1 MLDVGHNVF
10 DFRLGSLGIRNHQL
24 EPRTSRPE
32 IPALE
37 ALAHRRSITIIVCPP
52 LVLLDRP
59 SPAHLEI
66 KSLQR
71 GKLFLPPLGHIH
83 LTLQPKI
90 LGSFQRRLAC
100 LREIAVL
107 AFTYLVHRFQDVV
120 HHVKAVKTNLL
131 LRLKCSDADKRASV
145 HYRRARKT
153 NRTPGSAP
161 EYRVS
166 GPRKCQPVSRC
177 HRRPSA

>member
-1 MLDVGHNVF
+1 
-10 DFRLGSLGIRNHQL
+10 
-24 EPRTSRPE
+24 
-32 IPALE
+32 
-37 ALAHRRSITIIVCPP
+37 
-52 LVLLDRP
+52 
-59 SPAHLEI
+59 
-66 KSLQR
+66 
-71 GKLFLPPLGHIH
+71 
-83 LTLQPKI
+83 
-90 LGSFQRRLAC
+90 
-100 LREIAVL
+100 
-107 AFTYLVHRFQDVV
+107 VV